1 MKINIYLY
9 SNDSRFFYKI
19 NTRLKQL
26 HVPFDILNSDA
37 KLKVN
42 GIILTTKKEFDE
54 ISPKKQSNQFL
65 IYSNIQ
71 DFEEY
76 IMHVLASHK
85 FGFRKRY
92 SDLIFSIDPGRNKSG
107 MAIFLDE
114 YFLISKVVFNQENL
128 LDNIRKFISYYN
140 ADDSIP
146 LYIKIF
152 FGVGVPSLVESILQA
167 LSEEFK
173 KNLPISYLVDER
185 YTSKIKYN
193 KKILKIS
200 KHEISAIW
208 IAIRGINA
216 IKTTEIINGITQN
229 SQIMGSRKLNSNI
242 KFDENL
248 TTEVYLGNL
257 SISNL
262 LKKE

>member
-1 MKINIYLY
+1 LKINIYLY

-26 HVPFDILNSDA
+26 HVPFDILNPES
-37 KLKVN
+37 KLNVN

-54 ISPKKQSNQFL
+54 ISPKKHSNQFL

-76 IMHVLASHK
+76 IMHILATHK

-92 SDLIFSIDPGRNKSG
+92 SELIFSIDPGRNKSG

-114 YFLISKVVFNQENL
+114 YFLTSTVLYKQEDL
-128 LDNIRKFISYYN
+128 IENIRKFISYYN
-140 ADDSIP
+140 TDDSIP
-146 LYIKIF
+146 QDIKIF
-152 FGVGVPSLVESILQA
+152 FGIGVPSLVESIIEA

-173 KNLPISYLVDER
+173 GNSPISYLVDER
-185 YTSKIKYN
+185 FTSKIKYN

-208 IAIRGINA
+208 IAIRGTNA
-216 IKTTEIINGITQN
+216 IQTTEIINGITQN

>member
-37 KLKVN
+37 KLNVD
-42 GIILTTKKEFDE
+42 GIILTTKKEFNE
-54 ISPKKQSNQFL
+54 ISSKKQPNQFL
-65 IYSNIQ
+65 IYSNTQ

-76 IMHVLASHK
+76 IMHVLATHK
-85 FGFRKRY
+85 FGFKMRY
-92 SDLIFSIDPGRNKSG
+92 SELIFSIDPGISKSG

-114 YFLISKVVFNQENL
+114 YFLISRVLYKQEDL
-128 LDNIRKFISYYN
+128 IENIRKFISYYN
-140 ADDSIP
+140 TDDSIP

-152 FGVGVPSLVESILQA
+152 FGTGVPSLVESILQA
-167 LSEEFK
+167 LFEEFK
-173 KNLPISYLVDER
+173 TNSPVSYLVDER

-216 IKTTEIINGITQN
+216 IKTTEFIKGITQN
-229 SQIMGSRKLNSNI
+229 SQILGSSKLNSNI

-248 TTEVYLGNL
+248 TTEVYLGKL
-257 SISNL
+257 SISDV